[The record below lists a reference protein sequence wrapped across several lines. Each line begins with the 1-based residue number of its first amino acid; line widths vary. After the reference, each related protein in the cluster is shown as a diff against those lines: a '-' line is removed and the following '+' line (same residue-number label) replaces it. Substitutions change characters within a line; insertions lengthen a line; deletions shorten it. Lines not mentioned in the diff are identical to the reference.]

1 MTGKS
6 RNKNDVVFWILDCSI
21 LGGKCDSVEFQ
32 RALSYRQ
39 ALATEEI
46 KGTELKKLTCRRGA
60 EIPPGLGEHRIPPA
74 FPLWLLGG
82 FFGGVIA

>member
-1 MTGKS
+1 MYYFGYWT
-6 RNKNDVVFWILDCSI
+6 VVSWEASVILWNFK
-21 LGGKCDSVEFQ
+21 GRG
-32 RALSYRQ
+32 YRQ

-60 EIPPGLGEHRIPPA
+60 EIPPGLGEHNIPPA

-82 FFGGVIA
+82 FFWGGNCLTT